1 MTTVV
6 TLNESVAQR
15 LRVKAAAANRSI
27 DDVANQLLTQCL
39 PSVESSAAAA
49 SAASAE
55 LAQLVQRIRSRGPNP
70 AMIRPAQRSLA
81 GNILLPG
88 EQDVPF
94 DEAAWN
100 REWAKIEEE
109 MDALEI
115 ADQAAAS
122 PSGGH

>member
-15 LRVKAAAANRSI
+15 LLAKAAAVNRSI
-27 DDVANQLLTQCL
+27 DEVANQLLTQCL
-39 PSVESSAAAA
+39 PSVESSA
-49 SAASAE
+49 SSE
-55 LAQLVQRIRSRGPNP
+55 LAELVQRIRSRGPNP
-70 AMIRPAQRSLA
+70 SMIRPAQRSLA
-81 GNILLPG
+81 GKLLHPG
-88 EQDVPF
+88 ERDMPF

-115 ADQAAAS
+115 ADQAADRERDR
-122 PSGGH
+122 